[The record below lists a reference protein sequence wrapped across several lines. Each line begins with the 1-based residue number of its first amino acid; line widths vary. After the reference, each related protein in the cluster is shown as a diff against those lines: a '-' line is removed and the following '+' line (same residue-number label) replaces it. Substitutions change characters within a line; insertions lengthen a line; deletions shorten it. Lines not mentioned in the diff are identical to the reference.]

1 MSLTSTDKAWEAW
14 GQKDPY
20 FGVITDP
27 RFRKENLTPEAKLEF
42 FESGRGHVNTILAV
56 IRTFVAPEFA
66 PKRVVDFGCGVGR
79 LVLPFAN
86 IVDRVV
92 GIDISDAMLVEARK
106 NCVEAGLTNAEFI
119 KSDDAL
125 SELKGSFDLI
135 HSCLVFQHI
144 PVQRGRLILR
154 NILSHLEPGG
164 VGVVDFTYGK
174 THFASS
180 FGIPPPPDPQKSA
193 EPASGGDPEMQMN
206 AYNLSEIFFL
216 LKEAGIRRMHTE
228 FLDHGGEQAILLFFQ
243 KPLTPGG

>member
-1 MSLTSTDKAWEAW
+1 LSLNSTDKAWEAW

-27 RFRKENLTPEAKLEF
+27 RFRKENLTPEAKHEF

-56 IRTFVAPEFA
+56 IRTFVAPEFV

-79 LVLPFAN
+79 LVLPFARM
-86 IVDRVV
+86 VDSVV
-92 GIDISDAMLVEARK
+92 GIDISEAMLAEAKR
-106 NCVEAGLTNAEFI
+106 NCAAEGLTNATFI
-119 KSDDAL
+119 KSDDEL
-125 SELKGSFDLI
+125 SELNGSFDLI

-154 NILSHLEPGG
+154 KILSHLEQGG

-174 THFASS
+174 SHFADS
-180 FGIPPPPDPQKSA
+180 FGVPPPPDPKQSTA
-193 EPASGGDPEMQMN
+193 PIPGGDPEMQMN

-216 LKEAGIRRMHTE
+216 LKEAGVTRMHTE

-243 KPLTPGG
+243 KPLIPSA